1 MQMINKPEEID
12 MKLSHYKLIINT
24 VAFLLLSLIHP
35 VQGKVITTEKDRNPA
50 CCEEKATH
58 SGIGTDHQK
67 STNPTDSIE
76 KQPMKVKEKE
86 ARIPPLPMSDMK
98 EEWNKI
104 LERLPGAGLKGKF
117 SPVHVFGTIMHTPG
131 IFGPFLDY
139 WVTSKLEMGITGR
152 EQELVILRMGYHYQC
167 NYVWKHHVPVARE
180 YGVTDEELEAV
191 KTSPLSPV
199 FSSRESALLHLT
211 DEMVEYRTIRD
222 EAWSKWSNELKTSEK
237 VDLISLVSQYVFFSL
252 LNNSLQVEVEEPLKD
267 IPGL

>member
-1 MQMINKPEEID
+1 MQMINELEELI
-12 MKLSHYKLIINT
+12 MKLFHLNFKTPAIAILLL
-24 VAFLLLSLIHP
+24 FLLHP
-35 VQGKVITTEKDRNPA
+35 VHGKAITITKGRSDA
-50 CCEEKATH
+50 FCEENATR
-58 SGIGTDHQK
+58 SAVASCHQT
-67 STNPTDSIE
+67 STNPIE
-76 KQPMKVKEKE
+76 KQPMKAKEKE
-86 ARIPPLPMSDMK
+86 VRIPPLPMSEMR

-117 SPVHVFGTIMHTPG
+117 SPVNVFGTIMHNPAT
-131 IFGPFLDY
+131 FGPFIDY
-139 WVTSKLEMGITGR
+139 WVTSKLEMGFTGR

-180 YGVTDEELEAV
+180 YGVTEEELEAV
-191 KTSPLSPV
+191 KTSPLPPV

-222 EAWSKWSNELKTSEK
+222 EAWTKWSNELKTSEK
-237 VDLISLVSQYVFFSL
+237 IDLISLVSQYVFFAL